1 MPATLLPIDLSAEA
15 LGLALAEA
23 LAAGA
28 AAVATP
34 SREEYRA
41 VQAPLLTVAQVRSW
55 GAIHRSAAL
64 CNVWQTSSGIL
75 IEPTRNGGT
84 AAIEGAIHSV
94 NRVSRCLQA
103 PVRANWEMR

>member
-1 MPATLLPIDLSAEA
+1 MPATLLPIDSSAEA

-41 VQAPLLTVAQVRSW
+41 IQTPLLKVAQVRSW

-84 AAIEGAIHSV
+84 AGDDRGVPST
-94 NRVSRCLQA
+94 Q
-103 PVRANWEMR
+103 